1 MKLLRESVTPRRKER
16 VTLRQQQ
23 MQRIKVIE
31 NAVAGKITVRE
42 AAESLNLSERQVK
55 RKVPR

>member
-16 VTLRQQQ
+16 VTLRRQQ

-42 AAESLNLSERQVK
+42 AAENLNLSERQVK